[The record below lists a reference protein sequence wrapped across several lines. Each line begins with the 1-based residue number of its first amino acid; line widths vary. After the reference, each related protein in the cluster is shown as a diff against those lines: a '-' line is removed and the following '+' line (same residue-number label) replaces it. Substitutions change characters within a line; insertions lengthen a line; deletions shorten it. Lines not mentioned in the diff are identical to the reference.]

1 MAAIDV
7 RQHWEGVY
15 RTKSPDQTSWYE
27 PHLNTS
33 LEWIAKAAP
42 ERSSAIIDVGA
53 GESTLPDD
61 LLALGYCN
69 ITVLD
74 IAEGA
79 LRRSQARMCRAA
91 EQIRWIAGDVTQVAL
106 PEHGYDLWHDRA
118 VFHFLIDA
126 VDRVAYVRQLASALK
141 SGGHALI
148 ATFGPEGPERCSG
161 LITSRYDA
169 AALARELGADFLLQ
183 KSSLVEH
190 LTPRGTTQ
198 QFLYCDFI
206 RK

>member
-1 MAAIDV
+1 MAAMDA
-7 RQHWEGVY
+7 RRHWEGVY
-15 RTKSPDQTSWYE
+15 QTKSPDQTSWYG
-27 PHLNTS
+27 PRLSTS
-33 LEWIAKAAP
+33 LEWIAEAAP
-42 ERSSAIIDVGA
+42 ERSSAIVDVGG

-74 IAEGA
+74 IAESA
-79 LRRSQARMCRAA
+79 LRKSQARLGEAA
-91 EQIRWIAGDVTQVAL
+91 ERIRWVAGDVTQVAL
-106 PEHGYDLWHDRA
+106 PEQTYDLWHDRA
-118 VFHFLIDA
+118 VFHFLTDPTERA
-126 VDRVAYVRQLASALK
+126 AYVQQLASALK

-161 LITSRYDA
+161 LVTNRYDA
-169 AALARELGADFLLQ
+169 AGLARELGPDFLPQ

-190 LTPRGTTQ
+190 RTPRGTTQ
-198 QFLYCDFI
+198 QFLYCDFV